1 MLETWWTW
9 SRNLFTGCR
18 KLLQSW
24 CQYSNTYNFE
34 EYSLNNINNRT
45 QIEVCSTFNL
55 IYNNVSYIN
64 NEVIKIKN
72 SVNQIST
79 NKKDNAKKI
88 NSKLYNVNT
97 NTYENIIYNKKKIAI
112 DLFDKLDSS
121 IMTISENII
130 RNYLVKNV
138 VYKLDNRIIEI
149 QINQNNI
156 LVSFHRIAK
165 QFDDMN
171 KLIDRKG
178 YKNNSIC
185 YSLIVEDNTSCDYAI
200 KIIKDMYDYFVNP
213 KESLSDKLF
222 NILKFKITTISDSIT
237 FHNTNKGLM
246 FKDRRNFVLLSK
258 TNYGIYVRVLK
269 VENTDNIL
277 NIVTRKNYEPLCLS
291 YKVKEESDIDVIL
304 PYINSS
310 YDLNKIN
317 PYDLKEEFY
326 KYYVTT

>member
-1 MLETWWTW
+1 MA
-9 SRNLFTGCR
+9 
-18 KLLQSW
+18 
-24 CQYSNTYNFE
+24 
-34 EYSLNNINNRT
+34 LNNTNNHT

-64 NEVIKIKN
+64 NEVIKIEN
-72 SVNQIST
+72 SVNQIAT
-79 NKKDNAKKI
+79 NKKDNTKKI
-88 NSKLYNVNT
+88 NNKLYNIDT

-138 VYKLDNRIIEI
+138 VYKLENRIVEI
-149 QINQNNI
+149 QLNQNNI

-165 QFDDMN
+165 QFDNMN
-171 KLIDRKG
+171 KLVDRKG
-178 YKNNSIC
+178 YKSNSIC
-185 YSLIVEDNTSCDYAI
+185 YSLIVEDNASCDYAI
-200 KIIKDMYDYFVNP
+200 KIIKGMYDYFNNP

-222 NILKFKITTISDSIT
+222 NTLKFKITTISDSIT

-269 VENTDNIL
+269 VENKDNIL

-304 PYINSS
+304 PYINNS

>member
-1 MLETWWTW
+1 M
-9 SRNLFTGCR
+9 
-18 KLLQSW
+18 QSW
-24 CQYSNTYNFE
+24 CQYRNTYLFE
-34 EYSLNNINNRT
+34 ELALNNTNNHT

-64 NEVIKIKN
+64 NEVIKIEN
-72 SVNQIST
+72 SVNQIAT
-79 NKKDNAKKI
+79 NKKDNTKKI
-88 NSKLYNVNT
+88 NNKLYNIDT

-138 VYKLDNRIIEI
+138 VYKLENRIVEI
-149 QINQNNI
+149 QLNQNNI

-165 QFDDMN
+165 QFDNMN
-171 KLIDRKG
+171 KLVDRKG
-178 YKNNSIC
+178 YENNSIC
-185 YSLIVEDNTSCDYAI
+185 YSLIIEDNASCEYAI
-200 KIIKDMYDYFVNP
+200 KIIKGIYDYFNNP

-222 NILKFKITTISDSIT
+222 NTLKFKITTISDSIT

-246 FKDRRNFVLLSK
+246 FKDKRNFVLLSK

-269 VENTDNIL
+269 VENKDNIL

>member
-1 MLETWWTW
+1 
-9 SRNLFTGCR
+9 
-18 KLLQSW
+18 
-24 CQYSNTYNFE
+24 
-34 EYSLNNINNRT
+34 
-45 QIEVCSTFNL
+45 
-55 IYNNVSYIN
+55 
-64 NEVIKIKN
+64 
-72 SVNQIST
+72 
-79 NKKDNAKKI
+79 
-88 NSKLYNVNT
+88 
-97 NTYENIIYNKKKIAI
+97 
-112 DLFDKLDSS
+112 
-121 IMTISENII
+121 MTISENII

>member
-1 MLETWWTW
+1 MA
-9 SRNLFTGCR
+9 
-18 KLLQSW
+18 
-24 CQYSNTYNFE
+24 
-34 EYSLNNINNRT
+34 LNNTNNHT

-64 NEVIKIKN
+64 NEVIKIEN
-72 SVNQIST
+72 SVNQIAT
-79 NKKDNAKKI
+79 NKKDNTKKI
-88 NSKLYNVNT
+88 NNKLYNIDT

-112 DLFDKLDSS
+112 DLFDKLDFS

-138 VYKLDNRIIEI
+138 VYKLENRIVEI
-149 QINQNNI
+149 QLNQNNI

-165 QFDDMN
+165 QFDNMN
-171 KLIDRKG
+171 KLVDRKG
-178 YKNNSIC
+178 YENNSIC
-185 YSLIVEDNTSCDYAI
+185 YSLIIEDNASCEYAI
-200 KIIKDMYDYFVNP
+200 KIIKGIYDYFNNP

-222 NILKFKITTISDSIT
+222 NTLKFKITTISDSIT

-246 FKDRRNFVLLSK
+246 FKDKRNFVLLSK

-269 VENTDNIL
+269 VENKDNIL

>member
-1 MLETWWTW
+1 M
-9 SRNLFTGCR
+9 
-18 KLLQSW
+18 
-24 CQYSNTYNFE
+24 
-34 EYSLNNINNRT
+34 
-45 QIEVCSTFNL
+45 
-55 IYNNVSYIN
+55 
-64 NEVIKIKN
+64 IKIEN
-72 SVNQIST
+72 SVNQITT
-79 NKKDNAKKI
+79 NKKDNVKKI

-138 VYKLDNRIIEI
+138 VYKLDNRIVEI

-178 YKNNSIC
+178 YENNSIC

-213 KESLSDKLF
+213 KESLNDKLF

-258 TNYGIYVRVLK
+258 TNYGIYVKILK
-269 VENTDNIL
+269 VENQDNIL

-310 YDLNKIN
+310 YALNKIN

-326 KYYVTT
+326 KYYVTHEKK

>member
-1 MLETWWTW
+1 M
-9 SRNLFTGCR
+9 
-18 KLLQSW
+18 
-24 CQYSNTYNFE
+24 
-34 EYSLNNINNRT
+34 
-45 QIEVCSTFNL
+45 
-55 IYNNVSYIN
+55 N
-64 NEVIKIKN
+64 NEVIKIEK
-72 SVNQIST
+72 SINQIAT
-79 NKKDNAKKI
+79 NKKDDTKKI
-88 NSKLYNVNT
+88 NNKLYNIDT

-138 VYKLDNRIIEI
+138 VYKLENRIVEI
-149 QINQNNI
+149 QLNQNNI

-165 QFDDMN
+165 QFDNMN
-171 KLIDRKG
+171 KLVDRKG
-178 YKNNSIC
+178 YKSNSIC
-185 YSLIVEDNTSCDYAI
+185 YSLIVEDNASCDYAI
-200 KIIKDMYDYFVNP
+200 KIIQDMYNYFANP

-222 NILKFKITTISDSIT
+222 NILKFKITTISNSIT

-269 VENTDNIL
+269 VENKDNIL

>member
-1 MLETWWTW
+1 M
-9 SRNLFTGCR
+9 
-18 KLLQSW
+18 QSW

>member
-1 MLETWWTW
+1 M
-9 SRNLFTGCR
+9 
-18 KLLQSW
+18 QSW

-34 EYSLNNINNRT
+34 ENSLNNTNNRT

-64 NEVIKIKN
+64 NEVIKIEN
-72 SVNQIST
+72 SVNQITT
-79 NKKDNAKKI
+79 NKKDNVKKI

-138 VYKLDNRIIEI
+138 VYKLDNRIVEI

-178 YKNNSIC
+178 YENNSIC

-213 KESLSDKLF
+213 KESLNDKLF

-258 TNYGIYVRVLK
+258 TNYGIYVKILK
-269 VENTDNIL
+269 VENQDNIL

-310 YDLNKIN
+310 YALNKIN

-326 KYYVTT
+326 KYYVTHEKK

>member
-1 MLETWWTW
+1 M
-9 SRNLFTGCR
+9 
-18 KLLQSW
+18 QSW
-24 CQYSNTYNFE
+24 CQYSNTYLFE
-34 EYSLNNINNRT
+34 ELALNNTNNHT

-64 NEVIKIKN
+64 NEVIKIEN
-72 SVNQIST
+72 SVNQIAT
-79 NKKDNAKKI
+79 NKKDNTKKI
-88 NSKLYNVNT
+88 NNKLYNIDT

-138 VYKLDNRIIEI
+138 VYKLDNRIVEI

-165 QFDDMN
+165 QFDNMN
-171 KLIDRKG
+171 KLVDRKG
-178 YKNNSIC
+178 YENNSIC
-185 YSLIVEDNTSCDYAI
+185 YSLIIEDNASCEYAI
-200 KIIKDMYDYFVNP
+200 KIIKGMYDYFNNP

-222 NILKFKITTISDSIT
+222 NTLKFKITTISDSIT

-246 FKDRRNFVLLSK
+246 FKDKRNFVLLSK

-269 VENTDNIL
+269 VENKDNIL

-326 KYYVTT
+326 KYYVTI

>member
-1 MLETWWTW
+1 M
-9 SRNLFTGCR
+9 
-18 KLLQSW
+18 QSW
-24 CQYSNTYNFE
+24 CQYSNTYLFE
-34 EYSLNNINNRT
+34 ELALNNTNNHT

-64 NEVIKIKN
+64 NEVIKIEN
-72 SVNQIST
+72 SVNQIAT
-79 NKKDNAKKI
+79 NKKDNTKKI
-88 NSKLYNVNT
+88 NNKLYNIDT

-138 VYKLDNRIIEI
+138 VYKLDNRIVEI

-165 QFDDMN
+165 QFDNMN
-171 KLIDRKG
+171 KLVDRKG
-178 YKNNSIC
+178 YENNSIC
-185 YSLIVEDNTSCDYAI
+185 YSLIIEDNASCEYAI
-200 KIIKDMYDYFVNP
+200 KIIKGMYDYFNNP

-222 NILKFKITTISDSIT
+222 NTLKFKITTISDSIT

-246 FKDRRNFVLLSK
+246 FKDKRNFVLLSK

-269 VENTDNIL
+269 VENKDNIL

>member
-1 MLETWWTW
+1 M
-9 SRNLFTGCR
+9 
-18 KLLQSW
+18 
-24 CQYSNTYNFE
+24 
-34 EYSLNNINNRT
+34 
-45 QIEVCSTFNL
+45 
-55 IYNNVSYIN
+55 
-64 NEVIKIKN
+64 IKIEN
-72 SVNQIST
+72 SVNQITT
-79 NKKDNAKKI
+79 NKRDKSKKI
-88 NSKLYNVNT
+88 NNKLYNIDT
-97 NTYENIIYNKKKIAI
+97 NTYENIIYNKKQIAI

-121 IMTISENII
+121 IVTISENII

-138 VYKLDNRIIEI
+138 VYKLDNRIVEI

-171 KLIDRKG
+171 KLMDRKG
-178 YKNNSIC
+178 YENNSIC
-185 YSLIVEDNTSCDYAI
+185 YSLIVEDTPRCDYAI
-200 KIIKDMYDYFVNP
+200 KIIKDIYNYFINP
-213 KESLSDKLF
+213 KETLSDKLF

-258 TNYGIYVRVLK
+258 TNYGVYVRILK
-269 VENTDNIL
+269 VENQDNIL

-291 YKVKEESDIDVIL
+291 YKVKEESEIDVIL

-326 KYYVTT
+326 KYYLTT

>member
-1 MLETWWTW
+1 MA
-9 SRNLFTGCR
+9 
-18 KLLQSW
+18 
-24 CQYSNTYNFE
+24 
-34 EYSLNNINNRT
+34 LNNTNNNT

-64 NEVIKIKN
+64 NEVINIEN
-72 SVNQIST
+72 SVNKIAT
-79 NKKDNAKKI
+79 NKKDNTKKV
-88 NSKLYNVNT
+88 NKKLYNIDT

-121 IMTISENII
+121 IMAISKNIV

-138 VYKLDNRIIEI
+138 VYKLGNRIAEI

-165 QFDDMN
+165 QFDTIN
-171 KLIDRKG
+171 RLVDRKG
-178 YKNNSIC
+178 YESNSIC
-185 YSLIVEDNTSCDYAI
+185 YSLIVEDNTSCDYAS
-200 KIIKDMYDYFVNP
+200 KLVKDIYDYFTNP
-213 KESLSDKLF
+213 QESLSDKLF
-222 NILKFKITTISDSIT
+222 NTLKFKITTISESIT

-246 FKDRRNFVLLSK
+246 FKDKRNFVLLSK
-258 TNYGIYVRVLK
+258 TTYGIYVKVLK
-269 VENTDNIL
+269 VENKDNVL

-291 YKVKEESDIDVIL
+291 YKVKEDADIDTIF
-304 PYINSS
+304 PFIKSS
-310 YDLNKIN
+310 FELNKIN

>member
-1 MLETWWTW
+1 MA
-9 SRNLFTGCR
+9 
-18 KLLQSW
+18 
-24 CQYSNTYNFE
+24 
-34 EYSLNNINNRT
+34 LNNTNNHT

-64 NEVIKIKN
+64 NEVIKIEN
-72 SVNQIST
+72 SVNQIAT
-79 NKKDNAKKI
+79 NKKDNTKKI
-88 NSKLYNVNT
+88 NNKLYNIDT

-138 VYKLDNRIIEI
+138 VYKLENRIVEI
-149 QINQNNI
+149 QLNQNNI

-165 QFDDMN
+165 QFDNMN
-171 KLIDRKG
+171 KLVDRKG
-178 YKNNSIC
+178 YKSNSIC
-185 YSLIVEDNTSCDYAI
+185 YSLIVEDNASCDYAI
-200 KIIKDMYDYFVNP
+200 KIIQDMYNYFANP

-222 NILKFKITTISDSIT
+222 NILKFKITTISNSIT

-269 VENTDNIL
+269 VENKDNIL